1 MGMLRLDEKGEPIPG
16 ESMSVQH
23 MSLLMKQK
31 IDNFDSTASLEE
43 IKKSMGT
50 IITADIDP
58 QGIRTDITTEERSRA
73 ETEFF
78 ATEGGQEFLEIKTNE
93 FLANPP
99 GFNQQSLMVNAGLT
113 TSKGETYAIGSQ
125 EEYDK
130 WNEDNPG
137 DEENNP
143 VLRMVFGEDNLYRP
157 EFNDAQDE
165 AARAHASQM
174 ITGSLDVKETAK
186 SQHIEKRVQPQPS
199 AASLAGK
206 KEEDTK
212 SSKLGDYIVML
223 TDEDPEKR
231 AAVEETL
238 RNSRNAAI
246 EKHNSKVSNDADK
259 LPTIQE
265 TTPGTQSIATQA
277 DVDNGLADNV
287 GDTVITNRKLILSD
301 GKEIEIKG
309 TFTEQTRILDAIYD
323 PDNMLTTDDIVKLAA
338 DRDFDLETEITSKKD
353 KSKSSKAAYAV
364 PDYTKEIQIGDSL
377 ETAESYIK
385 DNFGVKGGDG
395 SFNWTVDTTEGIAGG
410 YEEMIIGAIDPA
422 IMSYFN
428 KTPGMQFSIDWKGE
442 ASNGDDI
449 IVFNFGGMTYEIGNT
464 DKEGET
470 ALYDIN
476 AQQLWKDLQ
485 SNLLN
490 PAINKLNKERT
501 GGDADYEL

>member
-1 MGMLRLDEKGEPIPG
+1 
-16 ESMSVQH
+16 
-23 MSLLMKQK
+23 
-31 IDNFDSTASLEE
+31 
-43 IKKSMGT
+43 
-50 IITADIDP
+50 
-58 QGIRTDITTEERSRA
+58 
-73 ETEFF
+73 
-78 ATEGGQEFLEIKTNE
+78 
-93 FLANPP
+93 
-99 GFNQQSLMVNAGLT
+99 
-113 TSKGETYAIGSQ
+113 
-125 EEYDK
+125 
-130 WNEDNPG
+130 
-137 DEENNP
+137 
-143 VLRMVFGEDNLYRP
+143 
-157 EFNDAQDE
+157 
-165 AARAHASQM
+165 M

-186 SQHIEKRVQPQPS
+186 TQHIEKRVQPQPS
-199 AASLAGK
+199 AASIASGK
-206 KEEDTK
+206 EDDAK

-246 EKHNSKVSNDADK
+246 EKHNSKVSNDEDK

-265 TTPGTQSIATQA
+265 TTQGTQSIATQA

-323 PDNMLTTDDIVKLAA
+323 PDNMLTTDDIVKLAG
-338 DRDFDLETEITSKKD
+338 DRGFDLETEITSKED

-385 DNFGVKGGDG
+385 DNYGIKGGDG
-395 SFNWTVDTTEGIAGG
+395 SFHWTVDTTEGIAGG

-428 KTPGMQFSIDWKGE
+428 KTPGMEFSIDWKGE
-442 ASNGDDI
+442 DSKDNDI
-449 IVFNFGGMTYEIGNT
+449 IVFNFGGMSYEIGNT
-464 DKEGET
+464 DKEGQA

-501 GGDADYEL
+501 GGGTDDYEL